1 MIDPPKWWVAIHN
14 TYINNIK
21 TTIIPL
27 TCCIGFLARQNVR
40 KLKEKKK
47 KKGESAE
54 SQNVTPPK
62 TNMTLEKHHF

>member
-1 MIDPPKWWVAIHN
+1 MGCNSEYLLYRNKA
-14 TYINNIK
+14 
-21 TTIIPL
+21 IIPL
-27 TCCIGFLARQNVR
+27 TNGIGFLARQNGR

>member
-1 MIDPPKWWVAIHN
+1 MGCN
-14 TYINNIK
+14 SEYLLYINK
-21 TTIIPL
+21 AIIPPNNG
-27 TCCIGFLARQNVR
+27 IGFLARQNGR